1 REKVRAA
8 AKNKGSKAS
17 GLSTMN
23 DNALARLVVNELTA
37 AEVQQREVF
46 IEIKRR
52 EVEYREREVTTTEYR
67 AQQEDIRL
75 YLQLYDHLTE
85 DQRLAMDEIWAKI
98 QAKYN
103 LRVYV

>member
-1 REKVRAA
+1 FGGVTDEVHEIRRPGGGK
-8 AKNKGSKAS
+8 K
-17 GLSTMN
+17 
-23 DNALARLVVNELTA
+23 LVVNELTA

-46 IEIKRR
+46 IQIKRR

-85 DQRLAMDEIWAKI
+85 DQRLAMDEI
-98 QAKYN
+98 
-103 LRVYV
+103 